1 MATDL
6 MQDTINKG
14 LLIFAIQQQLFC
26 KGCNTI
32 LDVDKAVGISAEGM
46 ATKVLCAK
54 CFDKRK
60 ADLDVLFA
68 RMTHK
73 PEYIDGRELKK
84 VRAPK

>member
-26 KGCNTI
+26 PRCNTI

-60 ADLDVLFA
+60 ADLDQLFS

-84 VRAPK
+84 VRAPR